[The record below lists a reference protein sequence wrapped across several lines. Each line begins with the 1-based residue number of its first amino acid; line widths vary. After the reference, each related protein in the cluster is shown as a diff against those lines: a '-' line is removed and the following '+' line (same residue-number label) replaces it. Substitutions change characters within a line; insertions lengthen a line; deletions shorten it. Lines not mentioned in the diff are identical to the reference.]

1 MPTGIILLD
10 KPRGLS
16 SNGALQRVRKA
27 YGAAS
32 AGHVGTLD
40 PMATGMLPLCLD
52 EATKVIAEIESG
64 AKCYEFTVK
73 LGARTDT
80 GDAEGTVVD
89 QRPVPPLDSARVE
102 SAIAGF
108 RGTIQQVPPMYSAL
122 KRAGR
127 PLYELARQGVEVE
140 RAARTIEIRQL
151 ALLELGADTLR
162 LICECA
168 KGTYI
173 RVLGEDIARALGTLG
188 HLIQLRRLWVEPFRF
203 AAMVDLE
210 AVLAGAASGEHLLAA
225 DVALQAL
232 PATRLTAEQVAVL
245 RHGQALEPGAT
256 EITGPMPGRRVR
268 VYGPE
273 AAFLGLA
280 ELLADGRLQPRRLL
294 HTSFSKPML

>member
-27 YGAAS
+27 YGASS

-64 AKCYEFTVK
+64 AKCYEFTVQ

-80 GDAEGTVVD
+80 GDAEGRVVD
-89 QRPVPPLDSARVE
+89 QWPIPPIDLALIDSVL
-102 SAIAGF
+102 AGF

-122 KRAGR
+122 KREGR
-127 PLYELARQGVEVE
+127 PLYELARRGLTVE
-140 RAARTIEIRQL
+140 RAARTIEIRH
-151 ALLELGADTLR
+151 LGLVEHAADTLR
-162 LICECA
+162 LTCECA

-173 RVLGEDIARALGTLG
+173 RVLGEDIAQALGTLG
-188 HLIQLRRLWVEPFRF
+188 HLTYLRRLWVEPFRS
-203 AAMVDLE
+203 APMVDLE
-210 AVLAGAASGEHLLAA
+210 TVLASAGRADHLLSA
-225 DVALQAL
+225 DAALQAL
-232 PATRLTAEQVAVL
+232 PATHVNAEQVAVL
-245 RHGQALEPGAT
+245 RHGQALPPGAT
-256 EITGPMPGRRVR
+256 EIEGPMPSRRVR
-268 VYGPE
+268 VYGPD
-273 AAFLGLA
+273 AVFLGLA

-294 HTSFSKPML
+294 HTVISKPML